1 MYTHPSLP
9 KFAADKQITDRKKI
23 TTMKN
28 FRNMMLMALVAAA
41 MVALP
46 QDLQAQER
54 KPKAQVEMRD
64 RKEQRNHERAR
75 VMRDKDFSMMYKIV
89 KKASFNDNRID
100 IIRVA
105 AIGSYF
111 SSRQCAELLSL
122 ISFNDDKLKAL
133 EVMAP
138 RLVDDKDVDR
148 ILKQFSFNRDK
159 DKAMKILMK
168 R

>member
-1 MYTHPSLP
+1 
-9 KFAADKQITDRKKI
+9 
-23 TTMKN
+23 
-28 FRNMMLMALVAAA
+28 MLIALVAAA

-46 QDLQAQER
+46 QELQAQER

-64 RKEQRNHERAR
+64 RREQRNSERVRA
-75 VMRDKDFSMMYKIV
+75 MRDKDFSMMYKIV

-111 SSRQCAELLSL
+111 SSKQCAELLSL

-133 EVMAP
+133 EVMTP
-138 RLVDDKDVDR
+138 RIVDDKDVDR

>member
-1 MYTHPSLP
+1 
-9 KFAADKQITDRKKI
+9 
-23 TTMKN
+23 MKN

-46 QDLQAQER
+46 QELQAQER

-64 RKEQRNHERAR
+64 RREQRNHERVRA
-75 VMRDKDFSMMYKIV
+75 MRDKDFSMMYKIV

-111 SSRQCAELLSL
+111 SSKQCAELLSL

-138 RLVDDKDVDR
+138 RIVDDKDVDR

>member
-1 MYTHPSLP
+1 
-9 KFAADKQITDRKKI
+9 
-23 TTMKN
+23 
-28 FRNMMLMALVAAA
+28 MLMALVAAA

-64 RKEQRNHERAR
+64 RREQRNPERAR
-75 VMRDKDFSMMYKIV
+75 AMRDKDFLMMYKIV
-89 KKASFNDNRID
+89 KKASFNNNRID

-111 SSRQCAELLSL
+111 SSKQCAELLSL

-138 RLVDDKDVDR
+138 RIVDDKDVDR

>member
-1 MYTHPSLP
+1 MYTHLSLL

-64 RKEQRNHERAR
+64 RREQRNPERAR
-75 VMRDKDFSMMYKIV
+75 AMRDKDFSMMYKIV

-105 AIGSYF
+105 AKAVISAAGSAPN
-111 SSRQCAELLSL
+111 CSL
-122 ISFNDDKLKAL
+122 
-133 EVMAP
+133 
-138 RLVDDKDVDR
+138 
-148 ILKQFSFNRDK
+148 
-159 DKAMKILMK
+159 
-168 R
+168 

>member
-1 MYTHPSLP
+1 
-9 KFAADKQITDRKKI
+9 
-23 TTMKN
+23 
-28 FRNMMLMALVAAA
+28 MLMALVAAA

-64 RKEQRNHERAR
+64 RREQRNPERVRA
-75 VMRDKDFSMMYKIV
+75 MRDKDFLMMYKIV
-89 KKASFNDNRID
+89 KKASFNNNRID

-111 SSRQCAELLSL
+111 SSKQCAELLSL

-138 RLVDDKDVDR
+138 RIVDDKDVDR

>member
-1 MYTHPSLP
+1 
-9 KFAADKQITDRKKI
+9 
-23 TTMKN
+23 MKN
-28 FRNMMLMALVAAA
+28 IRNMMLMALVAAA

-46 QDLQAQER
+46 QELQAQER

-64 RKEQRNHERAR
+64 RREQRNPERVRA
-75 VMRDKDFSMMYKIV
+75 MRDKDFLMMYKIV
-89 KKASFNDNRID
+89 KKASFNNNRID

-111 SSRQCAELLSL
+111 SSKQCAELLSL

-138 RLVDDKDVDR
+138 RIVDDKDVDR

>member
-1 MYTHPSLP
+1 
-9 KFAADKQITDRKKI
+9 
-23 TTMKN
+23 MKN
-28 FRNMMLMALVAAA
+28 IRNMMLIALVAAA

-64 RKEQRNHERAR
+64 RREQRNPERAR
-75 VMRDKDFSMMYKIV
+75 AMRDKDFSMMYKIV

-111 SSRQCAELLSL
+111 SSKQCAELLS
-122 ISFNDDKLKAL
+122 
-133 EVMAP
+133 
-138 RLVDDKDVDR
+138 
-148 ILKQFSFNRDK
+148 
-159 DKAMKILMK
+159 
-168 R
+168 

>member
-1 MYTHPSLP
+1 
-9 KFAADKQITDRKKI
+9 
-23 TTMKN
+23 MKN

-64 RKEQRNHERAR
+64 RREQRNPERAR
-75 VMRDKDFSMMYKIV
+75 AMRDKDFLMMYKIV
-89 KKASFNDNRID
+89 KKASFNNNRID

-111 SSRQCAELLSL
+111 SSKQCAELLSL

-138 RLVDDKDVDR
+138 RIVDDKDVDR

>member
-1 MYTHPSLP
+1 
-9 KFAADKQITDRKKI
+9 
-23 TTMKN
+23 MKN

-64 RKEQRNHERAR
+64 RREQRNPERAR
-75 VMRDKDFSMMYKIV
+75 AMRDKDFSMMYKIV
-89 KKASFNDNRID
+89 KKVSFDDNRID

-111 SSRQCAELLSL
+111 SSKQCAELLSL

-138 RLVDDKDVDR
+138 RIVYDKDIDR

>member
-1 MYTHPSLP
+1 
-9 KFAADKQITDRKKI
+9 
-23 TTMKN
+23 
-28 FRNMMLMALVAAA
+28 MLMALVAAA

-64 RKEQRNHERAR
+64 RREQRNSERVRA
-75 VMRDKDFSMMYKIV
+75 MRDKDFSMMYKIV

-111 SSRQCAELLSL
+111 SSKQCAELLSL

-133 EVMAP
+133 EVMTP
-138 RLVDDKDVDR
+138 RIVDDKDVDR

>member
-1 MYTHPSLP
+1 
-9 KFAADKQITDRKKI
+9 
-23 TTMKN
+23 
-28 FRNMMLMALVAAA
+28 MLIALVAAA

-64 RKEQRNHERAR
+64 RREQRNPKRAR
-75 VMRDKDFSMMYKIV
+75 AMRDKDFSMMYKIV

-111 SSRQCAELLSL
+111 SSKQCAELLSL

-138 RLVDDKDVDR
+138 RIVDDKDVDR

>member
-1 MYTHPSLP
+1 
-9 KFAADKQITDRKKI
+9 
-23 TTMKN
+23 MKN
-28 FRNMMLMALVAAA
+28 FKNMMLIALVAAA

-64 RKEQRNHERAR
+64 RKDQRNPERASA
-75 VMRDKDFSMMYKIV
+75 MRDKDFSMMYKIV

-111 SSRQCAELLSL
+111 SSKQCAELLSL

>member
-1 MYTHPSLP
+1 
-9 KFAADKQITDRKKI
+9 
-23 TTMKN
+23 
-28 FRNMMLMALVAAA
+28 MLIALVAAA

-64 RKEQRNHERAR
+64 RREQRNPERAR
-75 VMRDKDFSMMYKIV
+75 AMRDNDFSMMYKIV
-89 KKASFNDNRID
+89 KKVSFNDNRID

-111 SSRQCAELLSL
+111 SSKQCAELLSL
-122 ISFNDDKLKAL
+122 ISFNNDKLKAL

-138 RLVDDKDVDR
+138 RIVDDKDVDR

>member
-1 MYTHPSLP
+1 
-9 KFAADKQITDRKKI
+9 
-23 TTMKN
+23 MKN

-64 RKEQRNHERAR
+64 RREQRNPERAR
-75 VMRDKDFSMMYKIV
+75 AMRDKDFLMMYKIV

-111 SSRQCAELLSL
+111 SSKQCAELLSL

-138 RLVDDKDVDR
+138 RIVDDKDVDR

>member
-1 MYTHPSLP
+1 
-9 KFAADKQITDRKKI
+9 
-23 TTMKN
+23 
-28 FRNMMLMALVAAA
+28 MLMALVAAA

-64 RKEQRNHERAR
+64 RREQRNSERVRA
-75 VMRDKDFSMMYKIV
+75 MRDKDFSMMYKIV

-111 SSRQCAELLSL
+111 SSKQCAELLSL

-138 RLVDDKDVDR
+138 RIVDDKDVDR

>member
-1 MYTHPSLP
+1 
-9 KFAADKQITDRKKI
+9 
-23 TTMKN
+23 
-28 FRNMMLMALVAAA
+28 MLMALVAAA

-64 RKEQRNHERAR
+64 RREHRNPERVRA
-75 VMRDKDFSMMYKIV
+75 MRDKDFSMMYKIV

-111 SSRQCAELLSL
+111 NSKQCAELLSL

-138 RLVDDKDVDR
+138 RIMDDKDVDR

>member
-1 MYTHPSLP
+1 
-9 KFAADKQITDRKKI
+9 
-23 TTMKN
+23 
-28 FRNMMLMALVAAA
+28 MLMALVAAA

-138 RLVDDKDVDR
+138 RIVDDKDVDR

>member
-1 MYTHPSLP
+1 
-9 KFAADKQITDRKKI
+9 
-23 TTMKN
+23 MKN
-28 FRNMMLMALVAAA
+28 IRNMMLMALVAAA

-64 RKEQRNHERAR
+64 RREQRNSERVRA
-75 VMRDKDFSMMYKIV
+75 MRDKDFSMMYKIV

-111 SSRQCAELLSL
+111 SSKQCAELLSL

-138 RLVDDKDVDR
+138 RIVDDKDVDR

>member
-1 MYTHPSLP
+1 
-9 KFAADKQITDRKKI
+9 
-23 TTMKN
+23 
-28 FRNMMLMALVAAA
+28 
-41 MVALP
+41 
-46 QDLQAQER
+46 
-54 KPKAQVEMRD
+54 
-64 RKEQRNHERAR
+64 
-75 VMRDKDFSMMYKIV
+75 MRDKDFSMMYKIV

-111 SSRQCAELLSL
+111 SSKQCAELLSL

-138 RLVDDKDVDR
+138 RIVDDKDLDR